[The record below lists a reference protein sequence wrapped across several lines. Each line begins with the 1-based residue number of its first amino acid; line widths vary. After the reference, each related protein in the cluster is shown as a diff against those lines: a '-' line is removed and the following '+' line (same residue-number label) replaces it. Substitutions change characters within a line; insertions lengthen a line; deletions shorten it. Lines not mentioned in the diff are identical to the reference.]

1 MGEVVKLAFFV
12 DSIYRR
18 DDTGYSCDEAFI
30 LFPISF
36 RTVFEEIILI
46 GRLAP
51 QPGRMPYALPMP
63 AVTLCPLPYY
73 KSVYDLW
80 KDERQIRRHVRKI
93 VEDHAHAWD
102 VVFICGPHPLGQY
115 IAECC
120 IKLGRPVVFVVRQN
134 LVAQVRYRSQGVK
147 RIMAL
152 GMATWL
158 EWRFRQLARN
168 RTVFAVGQEMATAYR
183 AVTPYVHNYFI
194 CLIDEAMTRALS
206 TVTPSAATDRLLFV
220 GRLAGEK
227 GLPYLFEALV
237 QLRARG
243 KSYSLD
249 VIGSGPLEEALRA
262 QVVAHGLVD
271 QVKFHGYIAFGEAL
285 LDYYQAA
292 TALVV
297 PSLSEGFPQVINEA
311 LTAGLPV
318 IASSVG
324 GIPAFIKHRTSGML
338 VPPAD
343 VDALASAIEEL
354 LDTPCLRNELRQ
366 NGQALMRDNT
376 LDANRNRM
384 MEVIRH
390 EVLHETKAS
399 QAI

>member
-1 MGEVVKLAFFV
+1 MKLAFFV
-12 DSIYRR
+12 DSIYWR
-18 DDTGYSCDEAFI
+18 DEAGYSCDEAFI

-36 RTVFEEIILI
+36 RTAFEEIILI

-51 QPGRMPYALPMP
+51 EPGRMPYALPAP
-63 AVTLCPLPYY
+63 GVTLCPLPYY

-80 KDERQIRRHVRKI
+80 KDERQIRQHVGKI
-93 VEDHAHAWD
+93 IETQASEWD

-115 IAECC
+115 IAERC

-134 LVAQVRYRSQGVK
+134 LVAQVRYRSQGLK

-152 GMATWL
+152 GMAKWL
-158 EWRFRQLARN
+158 EWRFQRLARG
-168 RTVFAVGQEMATAYR
+168 RTVFAVGQEMATAYG
-183 AVTPYVHNYFI
+183 AVTPYVHNCFI
-194 CLIDEAMTRALS
+194 CLIDEAMARALS
-206 TVTPSAATDRLLFV
+206 SVTPSAATDRLLFV

-227 GLPYLFEALV
+227 GLPYLFAALV
-237 QLRARG
+237 QLRVRG

-249 VIGSGPLEEALRA
+249 IIGSGSLEAELRA
-262 QVVAHGLVD
+262 QVAAHGLVD
-271 QVKFHGYIAFGEAL
+271 QVTFHGYIPFGAAL
-285 LDYYQAA
+285 LAHYQAA
-292 TALVV
+292 TALVM

-318 IASSVG
+318 IASAVG
-324 GIPAFIKHRTSGML
+324 GIPAFITDRKSGML

-343 VDALASAIEEL
+343 VGALASAIEEL
-354 LDTPCLRNELRQ
+354 LDTPSLRDQLRQ

-384 MEVIRH
+384 MEILKR
-390 EVLHETKAS
+390 EVLQAS
-399 QAI
+399 QTSPSI